1 MLNTIKITF
10 KPVDVEFECPHCG
23 FEHFEKFETFSL
35 SGTQINEWKVVHCC
49 NCHKDFEI
57 DDVEINA
64 DSLFEALT
72 EGRVY
77 NEKHS

>member
-1 MLNTIKITF
+1 MN
-10 KPVDVEFECPHCG
+10 G
-23 FEHFEKFETFSL
+23 
-35 SGTQINEWKVVHCC
+35 KVVHCC
-49 NCHKDFEI
+49 NCHKDFEF

-64 DSLFEALT
+64 DSLFESLT